1 MQNRSS
7 RPTFEHDRHHQ
18 RPLPAPAV
26 QRRPLASAADVR
38 TSLTTLREDYPA
50 LYRSVCDETGAI
62 RRHVNVFVNN
72 DNVKGLGGLDTVL
85 GEGDEVSIIHA
96 VSGG

>member
-1 MQNRSS
+1 MTVTINVPSPLRRYSDGRS
-7 RPTFEHDRHHQ
+7 RLE
-18 RPLPAPAV
+18 V
-26 QRRPLASAADVR
+26 SAADVR
-38 TSLTTLREDYPA
+38 MSLTTLRESYPA

-62 RRHVNVFVNN
+62 RRHVNVFVND
-72 DNVKGLGGLDTVL
+72 DNVKSLGGLDASL

>member
-1 MQNRSS
+1 MTVTINVPSPLRHYSGGRS
-7 RPTFEHDRHHQ
+7 RLE
-18 RPLPAPAV
+18 V
-26 QRRPLASAADVR
+26 SAADVR
-38 TSLTTLREDYPA
+38 TSLTTLRENYPA

>member
-1 MQNRSS
+1 MTITINVPSPLRQYSGGRS
-7 RPTFEHDRHHQ
+7 RLEI
-18 RPLPAPAV
+18 
-26 QRRPLASAADVR
+26 SAADVR

-72 DNVKGLGGLDTVL
+72 DNVKSLGGLDTAL
-85 GEGDEVSIIHA
+85 GTGDEVFIIHA

>member
-1 MQNRSS
+1 MTVTVNVPSPLRHYSDGRS
-7 RPTFEHDRHHQ
+7 RLEV
-18 RPLPAPAV
+18 A
-26 QRRPLASAADVR
+26 AADVR
-38 TSLTTLREDYPA
+38 TSLTTLREAYPA

-72 DNVKGLGGLDTVL
+72 DNVKGLGGLDASL
-85 GEGDEVSIIHA
+85 SEGDEVFIIHA